1 MSKSGLAGPWM
12 VSSLKKKR
20 CDVKVDSGAHDSSQS
35 FAGTVDGE
43 GPEAATPLHCAFFK
57 PSKTRPRCS

>member
-20 CDVKVDSGAHDSSQS
+20 CDVKVDSGAYDASQS

-43 GPEAATPLHCAFFK
+43 GPEAATPLHCAF
-57 PSKTRPRCS
+57 S